1 MYQVTAIYQ
10 GSEIGYGEGEGF
22 DYAVEECLDSMP
34 SIFSMSI
41 FNDEISTDDVELLIL
56 DAEGNKCKMTLRKF
70 MSNSATV

>member
-1 MYQVTAIYQ
+1 MHQVTAIFQ
-10 GSEIGYGEGEGF
+10 DSEIGYGEGEKF

-56 DAEGNKCKMTLRKF
+56 DAEGNKRKMTLREF
-70 MSNSATV
+70 MSNNATA